1 MLGFVNR
8 GKGDKMN
15 NPQLIDSDFI
25 VEDIET
31 PFKVVAGQVR
41 VRLIG

>member
-1 MLGFVNR
+1 
-8 GKGDKMN
+8 MN

-31 PFKVVAGQVR
+31 PFKVVAGPGAGKTYW
-41 VRLIG
+41 LASP